1 MNLLGLIASLETE
14 FFSGNIS
21 PIWIPV
27 VGIVTGTIMI
37 VCIVAIVMH
46 NKQQMQ
52 RMDYELHLRRMDH
65 ERRMKELELELVK
78 TRETRGVGAA
88 G

>member
-1 MNLLGLIASLETE
+1 MNLLSLLALLQPE
-14 FFSGNIS
+14 FFSGHVS
-21 PIWIPV
+21 EIWIPLV
-27 VGIVTGTIMI
+27 AIVTGAIMI

-52 RMDYELHLRRMDH
+52 RMDYELQLRRMDH

-78 TRETRGVGAA
+78 AREPRGVGAA
-88 G
+88 A

>member
-1 MNLLGLIASLETE
+1 MNLLGLVASLEPE
-14 FFSGNIS
+14 VFSSNIS

-27 VGIVTGTIMI
+27 VGMVAGTIMI

-78 TRETRGVGAA
+78 ARESRGVGAA
-88 G
+88 S

>member
-1 MNLLGLIASLETE
+1 MNLLGLVALFETE
-14 FFSGNIS
+14 FFSANIS

-27 VGIVTGTIMI
+27 AGTIAGTIMV
-37 VCIVAIVMH
+37 VCIVAIVGH

-52 RMDYELHLRRMDH
+52 RMDYELQLRRMDH

-78 TRETRGVGAA
+78 AREARGVGAA